1 MTQSHLAA
9 GLCPAEFGARLRQS
23 LSFILILKLPTPTW
37 IHRGLDQTLLA
48 ISSLE
53 ILYSHKHL
61 KCHSNVDYPIQPNS
75 WYNDYSSQ
83 QTGVLLMTSRRA
95 AVFIYDL
102 TWFNYLSGHRRGS
115 TLSKCQPG
123 PPQPGRREEGGPW
136 IVSCFVA
143 ISVMTNDMRIIKN

>member
-48 ISSLE
+48 ISSME

-61 KCHSNVDYPIQPNS
+61 QCWHSNPAS
-75 WYNDYSSQ
+75 WYYDYSSQ

-123 PPQPGRREEGGPW
+123 PPQPGRREEGARELFHVLLLLVLWQTIWGSSK
-136 IVSCFVA
+136 INS
-143 ISVMTNDMRIIKN
+143 